1 MSDQITTYL
10 MAVVTTVI
18 LFSIAT
24 FVDRDNPQLKLI
36 LNLGGLAAG
45 VGSTVLFIT
54 AFLKRRRG

>member
-1 MSDQITTYL
+1 